1 MLQVV
6 LKKKF
11 LDANRLAAGKQP
23 GGSGIGGAE
32 WYNLEAFRA
41 LNQAIGRV
49 IRHKND
55 FGAVILLDKRFA
67 QEGNASRLPKWL
79 NKMTVEPNFRK
90 GNTHTKNL
98 EVV

>member
-1 MLQVV
+1 MQN
-6 LKKKF
+6 KASK
-11 LDANRLAAGKQP
+11 
-23 GGSGIGGAE
+23 GIGGAE

-67 QEGNASRLPKWL
+67 LEGNASKLPKWL
-79 NKMTVEPNFRK
+79 SKMTVEQNFRK
-90 GNTHTKNL
+90 GMARMAQGS
-98 EVV
+98 VQ